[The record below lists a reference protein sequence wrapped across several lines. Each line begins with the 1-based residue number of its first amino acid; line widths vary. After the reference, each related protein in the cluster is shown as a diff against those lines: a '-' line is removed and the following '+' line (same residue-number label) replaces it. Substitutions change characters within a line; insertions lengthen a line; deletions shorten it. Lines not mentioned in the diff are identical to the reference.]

1 MTTSN
6 NQPSAHEK
14 QKLTKHPKAKG
25 SLSFATWVLLVLSF
39 TLFAY
44 AIYTIKT
51 RILESDTDR
60 ASAPQSSLVQIDS

>member
-6 NQPSAHEK
+6 NQQFAHK
-14 QKLTKHPKAKG
+14 NRKLTKHPKAKG
-25 SLSFATWVLLVLSF
+25 SLSFATWVLLILSF

-44 AIYTIKT
+44 ALYTIKT

-60 ASAPQSSLVQIDS
+60 ARSPQSSVVQTDR